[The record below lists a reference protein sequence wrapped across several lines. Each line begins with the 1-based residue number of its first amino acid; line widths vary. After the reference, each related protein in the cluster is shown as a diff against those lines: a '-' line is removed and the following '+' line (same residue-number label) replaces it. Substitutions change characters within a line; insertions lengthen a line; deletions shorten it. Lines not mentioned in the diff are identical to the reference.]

1 MSRVTLGCERL
12 LTDEAERIR
21 GRRIGLITNHSG
33 VDTQLCAT
41 ADRLHQSDLCQLV
54 ALYGPEHGIRGAA
67 QDGAKI
73 ASCADPRTGVPV
85 HSLYGATREPDAAM
99 LEGVELMLFD
109 IQDVG
114 ARFYT
119 YLYTM
124 SLAMSA
130 CAKAGI
136 PFVVLDRPNP
146 IGGQALAGN
155 LLDPT
160 FASFVGLYPIPVR
173 YGLTIGEI
181 ARLFNAEYALG
192 AELDVVPMT
201 GWRRTDYWD
210 DLDLPWVPPSPNMPT
225 IDTAVVY
232 PGTCFFEGTNISE
245 GRGTAKPFEQFGAPF
260 IDGARLADEL
270 NAHNLPG
277 VLFRPVFFEPAA
289 GKYAGQLCAGVQL
302 HVGDR
307 AAFEPLL
314 TGFSAL
320 AAVRRLYADD
330 FAWRVPQG
338 GIHNFDR
345 LAGTD
350 QIRLALDH
358 GMPATELVASWTQDL
373 QAFARTRQSYL
384 AYA

>member
-1 MSRVTLGCERL
+1 MSLVTLGCERL
-12 LTDEAERIR
+12 LTDEGERIR

-33 VDTQLCAT
+33 VDRQLRTT
-41 ADRLHQSDLCQLV
+41 ADRLHQSDLCRLV

-67 QDGAKI
+67 QDGEKV
-73 ASCADPRTGVPV
+73 ASHTDPRTGVPV

-99 LEGVELMLFD
+99 LAGVELMLFD

-124 SLAMSA
+124 SIAMSA
-130 CAKAGI
+130 CSRAKI

-155 LLDPT
+155 LLDPA

-173 YGLTIGEI
+173 YGMTIGET
-181 ARLFNAEYALG
+181 ARFFNTEYGIG
-192 AELDVVPMT
+192 AELDVVSMT

-210 DLDLPWVPPSPNMPT
+210 DLDLPWVPPSPNMPAV
-225 IDTAVVY
+225 DTAVVY

-260 IDGARLADEL
+260 IDGERLADEL
-270 NAHNLPG
+270 NAHDLPG
-277 VLFRPVFFEPAA
+277 VLFRPVFFEPAT
-289 GKYAGQLCAGVQL
+289 GKYAGQFCAGVQL

-307 AAFEPLL
+307 AIFEPLL

-320 AAVRRLYADD
+320 AAVLRLYADD
-330 FAWRVPQG
+330 FAWRIPQG

-345 LAGTD
+345 LTGTD
-350 QIRLALDH
+350 QIRLALNRSI
-358 GMPATELVASWTQDL
+358 PAAELVASWTEEL
-373 QAFARTRQSYL
+373 QAFNRTRQSYL
-384 AYA
+384 AYP